1 MIKFTNPIPNKQYQ
15 SGSAQTTAVATSA
28 ATTTAAASSEKS
40 STISTTLVKA
50 TRTASSTST
59 SVDVPT
65 TTAAPTTT
73 QAVTTVAAD
82 STGSGTTCVVSEY
95 ASLSSAVESCTN
107 IVLSDLYAPPS
118 STIDLQ
124 SLQTGAVVTFAGTTV
139 SETS

>member
-1 MIKFTNPIPNKQYQ
+1 MIESTKPMPNMKYQ
-15 SGSAQTTAVATSA
+15 SGSTKTTAVATSA
-28 ATTTAAASSEKS
+28 ATTTAAVSSEAS

-50 TRTASSTST
+50 TRPASSTTST
-59 SVDVPT
+59 SVDVPA

-73 QAVTTVAAD
+73 QAVTTVAND

-95 ASLSSAVESCTN
+95 ASLSSAVASCTN
-107 IVLSDLYAPPS
+107 IVLSNFYAPPS

-139 SETS
+139 SET